1 MNRRRVLMYG
11 GVGLAA
17 AAAGGAFAWRR
28 QGAGGDNAARLL
40 FEQSMPRADG
50 TPQPLAAWRGQVLVV
65 NFWATWC
72 PPCVDEMPDLDR
84 LQTQFGS
91 RAQIIGIG
99 IDSAKN
105 INEFTQKVKVS
116 YPLLVAGVT
125 GTELSRQLG
134 NATGGLPFTV
144 LIDANGRVSERIS
157 GRVKPDA
164 LAASVKA
171 ASA

>member
-1 MNRRRVLMYG
+1 MNRRRALTYG

-28 QGAGGDNAARLL
+28 QQAGGDSASRVL

-50 TPQPLAAWRGQVLVV
+50 SQQPLAAWRGKVLVV

-84 LQTQFGS
+84 LQAQIGT

-99 IDSAKN
+99 IDSPKN
-105 INEFTQKVKVS
+105 ISEFIQKVPVS

-134 NATGGLPFTV
+134 NVTGGLPFTV
-144 LIDANGRVSERIS
+144 LIDANGRVLERIS
-157 GRVKPDA
+157 GRIKPDA

-171 ASA
+171 AAA